1 MVTSESNKEKIK
13 KQDEEEYW
21 TRYVILDNGKMEK
34 VMVSKKETMK
44 DINELLEEDKDFLD
58 IMKKL

>member
-13 KQDEEEYW
+13 KQCEEEYW

-44 DINELLEEDKDFLD
+44 DINELLEEDKEFLD